1 MGLYRPHPLNT
12 ANSRPI
18 LQLDKESG
26 AFIAE
31 YPSISE
37 AGRAGFNRGNINKVL
52 ASKRKSANGF
62 TWVYKYN

>member
-1 MGLYRPHPLNT
+1 MGKYKPHPLNT
-12 ANSRPI
+12 ALSKPI
-18 LQLDKESG
+18 LQLDKETG
-26 AFIAE
+26 AFITE